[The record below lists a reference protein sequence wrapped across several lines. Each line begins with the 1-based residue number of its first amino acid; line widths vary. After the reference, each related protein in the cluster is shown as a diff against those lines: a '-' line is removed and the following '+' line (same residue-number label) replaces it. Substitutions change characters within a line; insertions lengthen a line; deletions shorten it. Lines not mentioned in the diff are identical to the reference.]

1 MSRSIKYSNDRSFDN
16 LLLILMHAYMDIASL
31 LNKDDISKNYII
43 SKIDCLEDVREAYF
57 LKTEISQKE
66 WDGIHYPNFF
76 PKEPRNRWEKD
87 KAEERMREE
96 YNLFHRTLT
105 LAQDHYYKLAMGSN
119 ISEDDPRTNVDIKK
133 LRKSIQSCI
142 ESIQDPPFYFYKWNP
157 IFE

>member
-1 MSRSIKYSNDRSFDN
+1 MGKPIKYSNDRSFDN
-16 LLLILMHAYMDIASL
+16 LLLILMHTYMDLKTLSSQV
-31 LNKDDISKNYII
+31 DISKNYLKT
-43 SKIDCLEDVREAYF
+43 KIDCLEDVREAYF

-66 WDGIHYPNFF
+66 WDGVHYPNFF

-87 KAEERMREE
+87 KAEEMMRIE
-96 YNLFHRTLT
+96 YNLFHQTLT
-105 LAQDHYYKLAMGSN
+105 LAQDHYYKLARGSN

>member
-1 MSRSIKYSNDRSFDN
+1 
-16 LLLILMHAYMDIASL
+16 MDLKTLSSQV
-31 LNKDDISKNYII
+31 DISKNYLKT
-43 SKIDCLEDVREAYF
+43 KIDCLEDVREAYF

-133 LRKSIQSCI
+133 LRKTEKKQTQLRKTKKKPRKLRKTKRNYYFLLLLFISYS
-142 ESIQDPPFYFYKWNP
+142 PFFLGVL
-157 IFE
+157 